1 MNQRKLGESVA
12 RLILDIAPEASLEL
26 LSPDEDM
33 REELDLDSI
42 DFIRLL
48 EAIDEEFRVNIPES
62 DYAQVNTLQKLLDYI
77 ADQLQGE

>member
-1 MNQRKLGESVA
+1 MNQRQLGESVS
-12 RLILDIAPEASLEL
+12 RLILDIAPAADLEQ

-48 EAIDEEFRVNIPES
+48 EAIDAEFRVNIPES
-62 DYAQVNTLQKLLDYI
+62 DYTRVNTLQKLLDYI
-77 ADQLQGE
+77 DQLQVE

>member
-1 MNQRKLGESVA
+1 MNQRQLGESVS
-12 RLILDIAPEASLEL
+12 RLILDIAPEADLEQ

-48 EAIDEEFRVNIPES
+48 EAIDAEFRVNIPES
-62 DYAQVNTLQKLLDYI
+62 DYTRVNTLQKLLDYI
-77 ADQLQGE
+77 DQLQVE